1 MLCHEDDKKWI
12 LEQLSKIPA
21 LEHAD
26 VIAGYSQL
34 YQEAYD
40 AETLD
45 HKKDNKARF
54 TANSRLR
61 AYIELKVSQNK

>member
-12 LEQLSKIPA
+12 LEQLRKIPA
-21 LEHAD
+21 HDHAD

-34 YQEAYD
+34 YQAAHD
-40 AETLD
+40 AEPLD
-45 HKKDNKARF
+45 HKKENKARL

-61 AYIELKVSQNK
+61 AYIKKIS